1 MKTFL
6 ELFGYQKGNLM
17 KIWVLFFFVFCLGFS
32 TRAQFG
38 PQQTI
43 DPNIY
48 VSKIVA
54 ADLDNNSFLDI
65 IVSRKEF
72 NNGKISFYL
81 KLRRGKF

>member
-6 ELFGYQKGNLM
+6 DLFGYQKGNLM

-32 TRAQFG
+32 ARAQFG